1 MEINKKELR
10 KISRRFRKLASNV
23 MNAYFGE
30 QTDALIEFI
39 DYVKGTSLIF
49 DYVESLAYDIEGLES
64 ELDKIASSY
73 GSKALELGAD
83 SRRRTYL
90 LYRAFDYI
98 ALKKL
103 STTDFGRYYAHSKK
117 YQ

>member
-10 KISRRFRKLASNV
+10 KISRRFRTLASNV

-64 ELDKIASSY
+64 APS
-73 GSKALELGAD
+73 SKALLPYEEAILSSSD
-83 SRRRTYL
+83 SNPS
-90 LYRAFDYI
+90 I
-98 ALKKL
+98 
-103 STTDFGRYYAHSKK
+103 S
-117 YQ
+117 

>member
-10 KISRRFRKLASNV
+10 KISRRFRTLASNV

-49 DYVESLAYDIEGLES
+49 DYVESLAYDMRG
-64 ELDKIASSY
+64 
-73 GSKALELGAD
+73 
-83 SRRRTYL
+83 
-90 LYRAFDYI
+90 
-98 ALKKL
+98 
-103 STTDFGRYYAHSKK
+103 
-117 YQ
+117 